1 MEFNLLQIMSHHYHG
16 KETKTEPMIM
26 KPMPI
31 IIFTE
36 IFSFKMRY
44 ERSIVQIY
52 VRDVRGRTTEY
63 SKYRKTHI
71 FRTADAT

>member
-1 MEFNLLQIMSHHYHG
+1 
-16 KETKTEPMIM
+16 MIM